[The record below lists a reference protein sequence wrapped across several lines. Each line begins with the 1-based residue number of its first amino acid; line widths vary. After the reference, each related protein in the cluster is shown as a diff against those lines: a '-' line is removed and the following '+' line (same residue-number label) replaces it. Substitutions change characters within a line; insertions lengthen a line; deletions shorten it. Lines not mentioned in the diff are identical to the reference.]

1 MNNFKY
7 PPIVISGPSG
17 AGKSEFIE
25 FVEKKNPLFLEA
37 TGSTTREK
45 RPIEHGRMYFISR
58 DEFEKLILSG
68 ELIEYTKYNGN
79 YYGVSKK
86 EFEKLTDYYMV
97 FNVGYSSAK
106 IIKSLHQNTRMIY
119 LLPPTKEE
127 LLERIGDRGYER
139 YLLGIEETVKYAL
152 KYEYLLLSITND
164 LETTYNDFMDIV
176 DQNSEAQQK
185 RLILAKNKDFINS
198 FYK

>member
-7 PPIVISGPSG
+7 SPIVISGPSG

-25 FVEKKNPLFLEA
+25 FVEKNNPLFLEA
-37 TGSTTREK
+37 MGSTTREK
-45 RPIEHGRMYFISR
+45 RPIEHGKMHFISK

-86 EFEKLTDYYMV
+86 EFEKLTDYYMI

-185 RLILAKNKDFINS
+185 KLILAKNKDFINS

>member
-25 FVEKKNPLFLEA
+25 FVEKNNPLFLEA
-37 TGSTTREK
+37 MGSTTREK
-45 RPIEHGRMYFISR
+45 RPIEHGKMHFISK

-86 EFEKLTDYYMV
+86 EFEKLTDYYMI

-185 RLILAKNKDFINS
+185 KLILAKNKDFINS